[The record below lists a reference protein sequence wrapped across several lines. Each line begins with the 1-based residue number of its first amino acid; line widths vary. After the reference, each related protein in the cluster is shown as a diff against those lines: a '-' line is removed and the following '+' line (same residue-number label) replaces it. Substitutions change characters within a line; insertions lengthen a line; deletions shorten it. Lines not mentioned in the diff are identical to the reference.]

1 VLNRT
6 THATNECVQ
15 HVSLHAPHMH
25 STDQQTVT
33 LIYCMTCMC
42 IRIVQVGELLR
53 HTQSVYSIEYMTLL
67 DADHH
72 ILASLG
78 MNSRVGEVFNP
89 ENILNAAA
97 NVTIDDDSVWLSGI
111 LTYTDLMKETPPLYF
126 DRESQRD
133 MAMKV

>member
-1 VLNRT
+1 
-6 THATNECVQ
+6 
-15 HVSLHAPHMH
+15 
-25 STDQQTVT
+25 
-33 LIYCMTCMC
+33 
-42 IRIVQVGELLR
+42 
-53 HTQSVYSIEYMTLL
+53 MTLL

-97 NVTIDDDSVWLSGI
+97 NVTIDEDSVWLSGI

-133 MAMKV
+133 MAMKVSAHKALLECFSVHNVLRTSSRFSVTLSTLRTCV